1 MLVNF
6 IFQKFPNLG
15 KIVNQLARTAQQLK
29 LSLIIFTFKGLLI
42 AILGV
47 CGIFGNTAAV
57 ILFRRKRQYQS
68 NFYAL
73 MICLALFDMF
83 YIILAIII
91 FSLPKFSKSFE
102 DGAWQVITPWA
113 IPLIQ
118 INLTGSIYCTMAIT
132 LERYLAVCK
141 PFYRITREWSS
152 RIFIIPILLISVIYN
167 LPQFFEIQ
175 TCETRDTYIPDG
187 LTVTLNRTNYCP
199 GSIFQDASIE
209 SKTGTMPQNK
219 TLLESEL
226 PNALLHSIMQNKTM
240 RTRQMYVNFTNLR
253 LDKGY
258 NLYKTCSNFLINA
271 AVPFIFIFILNAK
284 ILQGLKNRYIQTP
297 VTDICDHSTNGGNQ
311 KMFYLIHVFC
321 RI

>member
-1 MLVNF
+1 MNIFLYKGVF
-6 IFQKFPNLG
+6 IAL
-15 KIVNQLARTAQQLK
+15 
-29 LSLIIFTFKGLLI
+29 
-42 AILGV
+42 LGV

-152 RIFIIPILLISVIYN
+152 RIFIIPILLISIIYN

-175 TCETRDTYIPDG
+175 TCEHRDVYIPDG
-187 LTVTLNRTNYCP
+187 KFVTLNRTNFCP
-199 GSIFQDASIE
+199 GSIFQDSSLI
-209 SKTGTMPQNK
+209 SKTGMMPQNE
-219 TLLESEL
+219 TLLQSVQEL
-226 PNALLHSIMQNKTM
+226 RNAFLLHSIMQNKTM
-240 RTRQMYVNFTNLR
+240 KATVMFINFTNLR
-253 LDKGY
+253 LDIGY
-258 NLYKTCSNFLINA
+258 NLYRTCSNFLINA

-297 VTDICDHSTNGGNQ
+297 AESEYGLNGGNQ
-311 KMFYLIHVFC
+311 MHPNFYSTI
-321 RI
+321 

>member
-1 MLVNF
+1 MAFLILYDYSKISRAKCISEHLYYFLGVF
-6 IFQKFPNLG
+6 IAL
-15 KIVNQLARTAQQLK
+15 
-29 LSLIIFTFKGLLI
+29 
-42 AILGV
+42 LGV

-152 RIFIIPILLISVIYN
+152 RIFIIPILLISIIYN

-175 TCETRDTYIPDG
+175 TCEHRDVYTPDG
-187 LTVTLNRTNYCP
+187 NFVTLNRTNYCP
-199 GSIFQDASIE
+199 GSIFQDE
-209 SKTGTMPQNK
+209 SLISKSGKMPQNE
-219 TLLESEL
+219 TLLQSVPEL
-226 PNALLHSIMQNKTM
+226 QNAFLLHNIMQNKTM
-240 RTRQMYVNFTNLR
+240 KARTMFINFTNLR

-284 ILQGLKNRYIQTP
+284 ILQGLKNRYVQTP
-297 VTDICDHSTNGGNQ
+297 AEYDTGLNGGKQ
-311 KMFYLIHVFC
+311 ITE
-321 RI
+321 